1 MVMGMDMAMAT
12 VPEFHVNSCRRQFE
26 RLPKGPMREW
36 GLAASYS
43 AMLFAA
49 SANSQTVP
57 PIVPPLTTT
66 EPSAS
71 QDRPPSF
78 RIIPTL
84 NIGERYTD
92 NAASVGASL
101 AKSDWVT
108 DAAAGLSMD
117 YRAAR
122 ASANIDF
129 QVDRLI
135 HSSLSSLN
143 NTQRRLNSN
152 ATLEAVEKWLFL
164 DARAN
169 ISQQSRSAFG
179 SADVTEVASSRSNR
193 IETNTY
199 QFAPYV
205 RGTIGNLASYQL
217 RLNASETRTGE
228 TAFPDS
234 RTSELTGFIKSAP
247 SADRFGW
254 SIDGNSLI
262 LDNDVAGKRRDTRI
276 RASITAKL
284 DAQMQVSVSGGTETT
299 DLDSLQK
306 RTRNTFGFGAEWS
319 PSQRTKMT
327 AVTQKRFFGNDHLVS
342 ITHRTP
348 LTAWALSGAK
358 EIAISSNE
366 LTGSNPSSVNSL
378 LLDLLASTIPDPVGR
393 ADATQGRFEQTGIPA
408 TSGFQGGFLTFSP
421 FVSRRLEASVVLRGT
436 RNTATIAIG
445 QREQRALN
453 VISTSPTGASAVE
466 EFRQSRYNATWAY
479 RLSTTSN
486 LRMVL
491 SQFRTEGLYTGNQN
505 TTQRLQSLFFVT
517 QLGPLTSASL
527 GVQRI
532 VFDSTVAS
540 NYRENMFVS
549 SMSIRF

>member
-26 RLPKGPMREW
+26 RLPKRPMRAW
-36 GLAASYS
+36 RLAASYS

-49 SANSQTVP
+49 SANGQTVP
-57 PIVPPLTTT
+57 PIVPPLTAT
-66 EPSAS
+66 EPSAT
-71 QDRPPSF
+71 QVRPPSF

-84 NIGERYTD
+84 DIGERYTD
-92 NAASVGASL
+92 NAASVDASL
-101 AKSDWVT
+101 ARSDWVT
-108 DAAAGLSMD
+108 DAAAGLLLE

-122 ASANIDF
+122 ASANVDF
-129 QVDRLI
+129 HVNRLI
-135 HSSLSSLN
+135 HSSLSSLDS
-143 NTQRRLNSN
+143 TQRRLNSN
-152 ATLEAVEKWLFL
+152 AAIEAVEKWLFL

-179 SADVTEVASSRSNR
+179 SADVTEVAGARSNR

-199 QFAPYV
+199 QLAPYV
-205 RGTIGNLASYQL
+205 RGAFGNLADYQL
-217 RLNASETRTGE
+217 RLSASETRTGE

-262 LDNDVAGKRRDTRI
+262 LDNNVAGKRRDDRI
-276 RASITAKL
+276 RASITARL
-284 DAQMQVSVSGGTETT
+284 DAQMQVSVTGGKETT
-299 DLDSLQK
+299 DLDGLQK
-306 RTRNTFGFGAEWS
+306 RTRNTVGFGAEWS
-319 PSQRTKMT
+319 PSQRTKMA

-342 ITHRTP
+342 IAHRTP
-348 LTAWALSGAK
+348 LTAWAFTSAK
-358 EIAISSNE
+358 EIAISANE
-366 LTGSNPSSVNSL
+366 LAGSNPSSVNSL

-393 ADATQGRFEQTGIPA
+393 TNATQRQFEQTGIPA
-408 TSGFQGGFLTFSP
+408 TSGFQESFLTLRP
-421 FVSRRLEASVVLRGT
+421 FVSRRQEASVALRGN
-436 RNTATIAIG
+436 RNTVTLAIG

-453 VISTSPTGASAVE
+453 ANVTVPAGTSAVE
-466 EFRQSRYNATWAY
+466 EFRQTRYNATWAY

-491 SQFRTEGLYTGNQN
+491 SQFRTEGLYTANQN

-517 QLGPLTSASL
+517 QIGPRTSASL

-532 VFDSTVAS
+532 VFDSTVAA
-540 NYRENMFVS
+540 NYRENTFVS